1 LSGETGLDPSGA
13 LTELERSADRPKER
27 ALRDLIADSP
37 FLLPNIDERPNA
49 VAKEVRMAGAGRADV
64 VVVGAGGDITIV
76 ECKLAANP
84 EIRRWVIGQTL
95 EYAAALWKLDYE
107 EFKRSLAR
115 RELMAKDLGLEC
127 WGMPNVEIVHAN
139 E

>member
-1 LSGETGLDPSGA
+1 
-13 LTELERSADRPKER
+13 
-27 ALRDLIADSP
+27 
-37 FLLPNIDERPNA
+37 
-49 VAKEVRMAGAGRADV
+49 
-64 VVVGAGGDITIV
+64 
-76 ECKLAANP
+76 
-84 EIRRWVIGQTL
+84 VIGQTL